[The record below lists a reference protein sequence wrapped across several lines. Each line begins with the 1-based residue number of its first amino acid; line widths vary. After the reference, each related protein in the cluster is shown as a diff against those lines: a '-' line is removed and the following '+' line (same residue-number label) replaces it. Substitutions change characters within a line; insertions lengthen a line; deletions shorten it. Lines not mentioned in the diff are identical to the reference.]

1 MYPKFTTEIYLDW
14 RNHELEQPITIT
26 VSSWIGL
33 NEMIFRKVKKALKKQ
48 AVSSETAG
56 FIATA
61 VTHHLKEEKRIIF
74 EGMIKKL
81 EVLCRPDG
89 NITLNGVIIPFV
101 FPPNFLTSKS
111 REPSMSRR
119 IAQATVLWHWRPK

>member
-1 MYPKFTTEIYLDW
+1 MFPKFSTEIYLDW
-14 RNHELEQPITIT
+14 RNHEIEEPVTIA

-33 NEMIFRKVKKALKKQ
+33 NERIYRKVKKAFKKQ

-61 VTHHLKEEKRIIF
+61 VAHHLKEEKRITF
-74 EGMIKKL
+74 EGMIKEL
-81 EVLCRPDG
+81 EVLCRPNG
-89 NITLNGVIIPFV
+89 NIILNGIIIPFIL
-101 FPPNFLTSKS
+101 PPNILTHKIY
-111 REPSMSRR
+111 EPSQSRR

>member
-1 MYPKFTTEIYLDW
+1 MFPKFSTDINLDW
-14 RNHELEQPITIT
+14 RVRDIEEPVTIT

-33 NEMIFRKVKKALKKQ
+33 NERIYSKVKKALKKQ

-61 VTHHLKEEKRIIF
+61 VTHHLKEEKKITF
-74 EGMIKKL
+74 EGMIKEL
-81 EVLCRPDG
+81 EVLCQPDG
-89 NITLNGVIIPFV
+89 NITLNGIIIPFIL
-101 FPPNFLTSKS
+101 PPNVLTRKIY
-111 REPSMSRR
+111 EPSQSRR

>member
-1 MYPKFTTEIYLDW
+1 MFPKFSTEIYLDW
-14 RNHELEQPITIT
+14 RNHEIEKTVNITI
-26 VSSWIGL
+26 SSWIGL
-33 NEMIFRKVKKALKKQ
+33 NERIYSKVKKALKKQ

-61 VTHHLKEEKRIIF
+61 ITHHLKEEKRITF

-81 EVLCRPDG
+81 EVQCRPNG
-89 NITLNGVIIPFV
+89 NITLNGIIIPFIL
-101 FPPNFLTSKS
+101 PPNVLARKIY
-111 REPSMSRR
+111 EPSQSRR

>member
-1 MYPKFTTEIYLDW
+1 MFPKFSTDIYLDW
-14 RNHELEQPITIT
+14 RNHEIEKPVTVT

-33 NEMIFRKVKKALKKQ
+33 NERIYSKVKKTLKRR

-61 VTHHLKEEKRIIF
+61 VAHHLKEEKKIVF
-74 EGMIKKL
+74 EGMIKEL

-89 NITLNGVIIPFV
+89 NITLSGSIIPFIL
-101 FPPNFLTSKS
+101 PPNVLTRKIY
-111 REPSMSRR
+111 EPSQSRR